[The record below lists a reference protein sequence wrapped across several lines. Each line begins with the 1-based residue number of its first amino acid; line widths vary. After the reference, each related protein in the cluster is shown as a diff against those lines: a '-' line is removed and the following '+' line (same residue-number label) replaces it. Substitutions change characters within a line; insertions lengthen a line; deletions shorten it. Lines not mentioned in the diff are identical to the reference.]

1 MNRENNVIREAV
13 YRWRRIDGLTLEVL
27 RLRVESASC
36 RAYSSVVDASA
47 RPFSVAYEW
56 ELDREWRTRTL
67 SVRVYERE
75 IKTLSIERI
84 SDASWRVDG
93 AAGGNLDGC
102 DEIDLSISPFCNTL
116 ALRRFGPPPGD
127 AGEITALYV
136 SFPDLTCAPSRQRYH
151 RLGPSTFSY
160 IDLGVHK
167 GFEAR
172 LTVDDEGFVRE
183 YEGLFQRVEPA
194 AQ

>member
-1 MNRENNVIREAV
+1 MRDAV
-13 YRWRRIDGLTLEVL
+13 YRWRRSDGLTLEVL
-27 RLRVESASC
+27 RLRVESASH
-36 RAYSSVVDASA
+36 RAHSWLVDASA

-56 ELDREWRTRTL
+56 ELDHAWRTRSL
-67 SVRVYERE
+67 SVRLHERE

-84 SDASWRVDG
+84 GDTSWRVDG
-93 AAGGNLDGC
+93 AAARNLDGC
-102 DEIDLSISPFCNTL
+102 EEIDLSITPFCNTL
-116 ALRRFGPPPGD
+116 ALRRFGPPPGG

-136 SFPDLTCAPSRQRYH
+136 SFPDLTCAPSHQKYD

-172 LTVDDEGFVRE
+172 LTVDDDGFVRE
-183 YEGLFQRVEPA
+183 YEGLFQRVDPPT
-194 AQ
+194 Q